1 MDKVTK
7 QNALNAHTWVGV
19 FLSVL
24 LFLVCLSGT
33 IAVFHLEFERWE
45 QPHIEE
51 MENVSPQAIEKAMD
65 SFLADHTE
73 ESHHLFVVFPT
84 SDIPRLVVENDH
96 VAYFADSEGNLLE
109 EESVS
114 FTQMLVD
121 LHLYLNLPHSWGMIL
136 VSALGAIICT
146 LVITGIIA
154 HKRIGKDAFKLRR
167 GGNGQQA
174 QIDLHNR
181 FGLWAA
187 PFHLIIGITG
197 AYFGMAGIIL
207 VVVASLNYGG
217 DRDAVV
223 DQIFTPDPVLTP
235 QEGKPAI
242 GKAFAQ
248 METLAPEKSPIFL
261 TVHEVGEP
269 EQFIEIYAKAPNRM
283 IYAEGYRFDTAGNY
297 IGDAGYEDGE
307 WGKQLVWAM
316 YRLHFGDFAG
326 LTSKWFYLVLGIMLT
341 MLCVS
346 GMEIWLSKKA
356 HPPLASRLW
365 YAVVW
370 GSVSALALTAA
381 VDMFFAGSLIAVF
394 WCLMLFNTAVTVAVK
409 SLTKPVWLMISGLS
423 VLVLLATYAAVHQG
437 ATLSIASLQLNI
449 PMAVY
454 VIWSLYRA
462 TVLFKRAENVRGYNV
477 VGGLSEV
484 NRGDRNNDDPN
495 EEAQGT
501 SVNA

>member
-1 MDKVTK
+1 MDKTTK
-7 QNALNAHTWVGV
+7 QNALNAHNWVGV

-33 IAVFHLEFERWE
+33 VAVFHLEFERWE
-45 QPHIEE
+45 QPHIQE
-51 MENVSPQAIEKAMD
+51 MDNVSPQVIEKAMD
-65 SFLADHTE
+65 TFLAQNPE
-73 ESHHLFVVFPT
+73 ESHHLYVVFPT

-96 VAYFADSEGNLLE
+96 KAYFADQEGNLLE

-121 LHLYLNLPHSWGMIL
+121 LHLYLNLPQSWGMIL

-154 HKRIGKDAFKLRR
+154 HKRMSKDAFKLRR

-187 PFHLIIGITG
+187 PFHLVIGITG

-207 VVVASLNYGG
+207 VTVATLNYNG

-223 DQIFTPDPVLTP
+223 NQIFTPDPVLAP

-283 IYAEGYRFDTAGNY
+283 IYAEGYRFDTAGNFV
-297 IGDAGYEDGE
+297 GVAGYEFGE

-326 LTSKWFYLVLGIMLT
+326 MTSKWLYFVLGVMLT

-346 GMEIWLSKKA
+346 GMEVWLSKKA

-365 YAVVW
+365 YSVVW
-370 GSVSALALTAA
+370 GSVSALALTAIA
-381 VDMFFAGSLIAVF
+381 DMFISGSLIAVF
-394 WCLMLFNTAVTVAVK
+394 WCVMAVNTVLTVVLK
-409 SLTKPVWLMISGLS
+409 RMTKPVWLLISGFS
-423 VLVLLATYAAVHQG
+423 VLLLLTLYVVVHG
-437 ATLSIASLQLNI
+437 EASLNVASLQLNI
-449 PMAVY
+449 PMLAY
-454 VIWSLYRA
+454 VVWSVLRA
-462 TVLFKRAENVRGYNV
+462 NTLLKREGMQ
-477 VGGLSEV
+477 
-484 NRGDRNNDDPN
+484 NDINLQPSSPAR
-495 EEAQGT
+495 ETTA
-501 SVNA
+501 

>member
-7 QNALNAHTWVGV
+7 QNALNAHNWVGV

-45 QPHIEE
+45 QPHIQE
-51 MENVSPQAIEKAMD
+51 MDNVTPDAIEKAM
-65 SFLADHTE
+65 STFLAQQTE
-73 ESHHLFVVFPT
+73 ESHHLYVVFPT

-96 VAYFADSEGNLLE
+96 AAFFADTEGNLLE
-109 EESVS
+109 QESVS

-121 LHLYLNLPHSWGMIL
+121 LHIFLNLPQSWGMIL

-146 LVITGIIA
+146 LVVTGIIA
-154 HKRIGKDAFKLRR
+154 HKRIAKDAFKLRR

-187 PFHLIIGITG
+187 PFHLLIGITG
-197 AYFGMAGIIL
+197 AYFGLAGIIL
-207 VVVASLNYGG
+207 VIVASLNYDG
-217 DRDAVV
+217 DRDAVIN
-223 DQIFTPDPVLTP
+223 QIFTPDPVLAP
-235 QEGKPAI
+235 QEGAPAI
-242 GKAFAQ
+242 GKAFGQ
-248 METLAPEKSPIFL
+248 MATLAPEKSPIFL

-297 IGDAGYEDGE
+297 LGVAGYEHGE

-326 LTSKWFYLVLGIMLT
+326 LTSKWLYFILGVMLT

-365 YAVVW
+365 YSVVW
-370 GSVSALALTAA
+370 GSVSALALTAVA
-381 VDMFFAGSLIAVF
+381 DMFFAGSLIAVF
-394 WCLMLFNTAVTVAVK
+394 WVLMATNTVLTLTVK
-409 SLTKPVWLMISGLS
+409 SLTKPVWLAISGFS
-423 VLVLLATYAAVHQG
+423 VLILLVVYAAFHGEASLTV
-437 ATLSIASLQLNI
+437 ASLQLNV
-449 PMAVY
+449 PMAAY
-454 VIWSLYRA
+454 VVWSLYRA
-462 TVLFKRAENVRGYNV
+462 SVLLKRAKRGLPQSDSTMV
-477 VGGLSEV
+477 ES
-484 NRGDRNNDDPN
+484 
-495 EEAQGT
+495 QQ
-501 SVNA
+501 VNA

>member
-1 MDKVTK
+1 MDKITK

-33 IAVFHLEFERWE
+33 IAVFHFEFERWE
-45 QPHIEE
+45 QPHITE
-51 MENVSPQAIEKAMD
+51 MENVSPEVVEKAMD
-65 SFLADHTE
+65 SFLSRHTE

-96 VAYFADSEGNLLE
+96 VAYFADNEGNLIE
-109 EESVS
+109 KESVS

-136 VSALGAIICT
+136 VSALGAVICT

-154 HKRIGKDAFKLRR
+154 HKRITKDAFKLRR

-181 FGLWAA
+181 FGLWAS
-187 PFHLIIGITG
+187 PFHLVIGITG
-197 AYFGMAGIIL
+197 TYFGLAGIIL
-207 VVVASLNYGG
+207 IVIATLNYGG

-223 DQIFTPDPVLTP
+223 DQIFTPDPVLAP

-297 IGDAGYEDGE
+297 IGVAGYENGE
-307 WGKQLVWAM
+307 WGKQLLWSM

-326 LTSKWFYLVLGIMLT
+326 LVSKWLYFVLGVMLT

-365 YAVVW
+365 YATVW
-370 GSVSALALTAA
+370 GSVSALAFTAIA
-381 VDMFFAGSLIAVF
+381 DMFFTGSLVAVF
-394 WCLMLFNTAVTVAVK
+394 WCLMLLNTGVTVAVK
-409 SLTKPVWLMISGLS
+409 SLTKPMWLLISGLS
-423 VLVLLATYAAVHQG
+423 VLMLLVTYVAVHG
-437 ATLSIASLQLNI
+437 SATFTIASLQLNI

-454 VIWSLYRA
+454 VIWSVYRA
-462 TVLFKRAENVRGYNV
+462 RTLIKHASTEQAKVKKDKTGSAGQASQGNSAEGA
-477 VGGLSEV
+477 S
-484 NRGDRNNDDPN
+484 
-495 EEAQGT
+495 A
-501 SVNA
+501 

>member
-1 MDKVTK
+1 MDKTTK
-7 QNALNAHTWVGV
+7 QNALNAHNWVGV

-33 IAVFHLEFERWE
+33 VAVFHLEFERWE
-45 QPHIEE
+45 QPHIQE
-51 MENVSPQAIEKAMD
+51 MDNVSPQVIEKAMD
-65 SFLADHTE
+65 TFLAQNPE
-73 ESHHLFVVFPT
+73 ESHHLYVVFPT

-96 VAYFADSEGNLLE
+96 KAYFADQEGNLLE

-121 LHLYLNLPHSWGMIL
+121 LHLYLNLPQSWGMIL

-154 HKRIGKDAFKLRR
+154 HKRMSKDAFKLRR

-187 PFHLIIGITG
+187 PFHLVIGITG

-207 VVVASLNYGG
+207 VTVATLNYNG

-223 DQIFTPDPVLTP
+223 NQIFTPDPVLAP

-283 IYAEGYRFDTAGNY
+283 IYAEGYRFDTAGNFV
-297 IGDAGYEDGE
+297 GVAGYEFGE

-326 LTSKWFYLVLGIMLT
+326 MTSKWLYFVLGVMLT

-346 GMEIWLSKKA
+346 GMEVWLSKKA

-365 YAVVW
+365 YSVVW
-370 GSVSALALTAA
+370 GSVSALALTAIA
-381 VDMFFAGSLIAVF
+381 DMFISGSLIAVF
-394 WCLMLFNTAVTVAVK
+394 WCVMAVNTVLTVLLK
-409 SLTKPVWLMISGLS
+409 RMTKPVWLLISGFS
-423 VLVLLATYAAVHQG
+423 VLLLLTLYVVVHG
-437 ATLSIASLQLNI
+437 EASFNVASLQLNI
-449 PMAVY
+449 PMLAY
-454 VIWSLYRA
+454 VVWSVLRA
-462 TVLFKRAENVRGYNV
+462 NTLLKREGMQ
-477 VGGLSEV
+477 
-484 NRGDRNNDDPN
+484 NDINLQPSSPAR
-495 EEAQGT
+495 ETTA
-501 SVNA
+501 

>member
-1 MDKVTK
+1 MDKTTK
-7 QNALNAHTWVGV
+7 QKALNAHNWVGV

-33 IAVFHLEFERWE
+33 VAVFHLEFERWE
-45 QPHIEE
+45 QPHIQE
-51 MENVSPQAIEKAMD
+51 MDNVSPQAIEKAMD
-65 SFLADHTE
+65 TFLAQNPE

-96 VAYFADSEGNLLE
+96 KAFFADQEGNLLE

-114 FTQMLVD
+114 FTQMLVN
-121 LHLYLNLPHSWGMIL
+121 LHLYLNLPQSWGMIL

-154 HKRIGKDAFKLRR
+154 HKRLTKDAFKLRR

-187 PFHLIIGITG
+187 PFHLLIGITG

-207 VVVASLNYGG
+207 VTVASLNYNG

-223 DQIFTPDPVLTP
+223 NQIFTPDPVLAP

-269 EQFIEIYAKAPNRM
+269 EQFIEIYAKAPNKM

-297 IGDAGYEDGE
+297 IGVAGYEFGE

-326 LTSKWFYLVLGIMLT
+326 MTSKWLYFVLGVMLT

-346 GMEIWLSKKA
+346 GMEVWLSKKA

-365 YAVVW
+365 YSVVW
-370 GSVSALALTAA
+370 GSVSALALTAIA
-381 VDMFFAGSLIAVF
+381 DMFITGSLIVVF
-394 WCLMLFNTAVTVAVK
+394 WTVMAVNTVLTVLLK
-409 SLTKPVWLMISGLS
+409 RMTKPVWLLISGLS
-423 VLVLLATYAAVHQG
+423 VLLLLTMYVVVHG
-437 ATLSIASLQLNI
+437 EASFNIASLQLNI
-449 PMAVY
+449 PMLAY
-454 VIWSLYRA
+454 VVWSILRA
-462 TVLFKRAENVRGYNV
+462 NTLLKRETMQ
-477 VGGLSEV
+477 
-484 NRGDRNNDDPN
+484 NDINLQPSSAAT
-495 EEAQGT
+495 ETTA
-501 SVNA
+501 

>member
-1 MDKVTK
+1 MDKTTK
-7 QNALNAHTWVGV
+7 QNALNAHNWVGV

-33 IAVFHLEFERWE
+33 VAVFHLEFERWE
-45 QPHIEE
+45 QPHIQE
-51 MENVSPQAIEKAMD
+51 MDNVSPQVIEKAMD
-65 SFLADHTE
+65 TFLAQNPE
-73 ESHHLFVVFPT
+73 ESHHLYVVFPT

-96 VAYFADSEGNLLE
+96 KAYFADQEGNLLE

-121 LHLYLNLPHSWGMIL
+121 LHLYLNLPQSWGMIL

-154 HKRIGKDAFKLRR
+154 HKRMSKDAFKLRR

-187 PFHLIIGITG
+187 PFHLVIGITG

-207 VVVASLNYGG
+207 VTVATLNYNG

-223 DQIFTPDPVLTP
+223 NQIFTPDPVLAP

-248 METLAPEKSPIFL
+248 MATLAPEKSPIFL

-283 IYAEGYRFDTAGNY
+283 IYAEGYRFDTAGNFV
-297 IGDAGYEDGE
+297 GVAGYEFGE

-326 LTSKWFYLVLGIMLT
+326 MTSKWLYFVLGVMLT

-346 GMEIWLSKKA
+346 GMEVWLSKKA

-365 YAVVW
+365 YSVVW
-370 GSVSALALTAA
+370 GSVSALALTAIA
-381 VDMFFAGSLIAVF
+381 DMFISGSLIAVF
-394 WCLMLFNTAVTVAVK
+394 WCVMAVNTVLTVVFK
-409 SLTKPVWLMISGLS
+409 RMTKPVWLLISGFS
-423 VLVLLATYAAVHQG
+423 VLLLLTLYVVVHG
-437 ATLSIASLQLNI
+437 EASLNVASLQLNI
-449 PMAVY
+449 PMLAY
-454 VIWSLYRA
+454 VVWSVLRA
-462 TVLFKRAENVRGYNV
+462 NTLLKREGMQ
-477 VGGLSEV
+477 
-484 NRGDRNNDDPN
+484 NDINLQPSSPAR
-495 EEAQGT
+495 ETTA
-501 SVNA
+501 

>member
-1 MDKVTK
+1 MDKITK

-33 IAVFHLEFERWE
+33 IAVFHFEFERWE
-45 QPHIEE
+45 QPHITE
-51 MENVSPQAIEKAMD
+51 MENVSPEVVEKAMD
-65 SFLADHTE
+65 SFLSRHTE

-96 VAYFADSEGNLLE
+96 VAYFADNEGNLIE
-109 EESVS
+109 KESVS

-136 VSALGAIICT
+136 VSALGAVICT

-154 HKRIGKDAFKLRR
+154 HKRITKDAFKLRR

-181 FGLWAA
+181 FGLWAS
-187 PFHLIIGITG
+187 PFHLVIGITG
-197 AYFGMAGIIL
+197 TYFGLAGIIL
-207 VVVASLNYGG
+207 IVIATLNYGG

-223 DQIFTPDPVLTP
+223 DQIFTPDPVLAP

-242 GKAFAQ
+242 GEAFAQ

-297 IGDAGYEDGE
+297 IGVAGYENGE
-307 WGKQLVWAM
+307 WGKQLLWSM

-326 LTSKWFYLVLGIMLT
+326 LASKWLYFVLGVMLT

-365 YAVVW
+365 YATVW
-370 GSVSALALTAA
+370 GSVSALAFTAIA
-381 VDMFFAGSLIAVF
+381 DMFFTGSLVAVF
-394 WCLMLFNTAVTVAVK
+394 WCLMLLNTGVTVAVK
-409 SLTKPVWLMISGLS
+409 SLTKPMWLLISGLS
-423 VLVLLATYAAVHQG
+423 VLMLLVTYVAVHG
-437 ATLSIASLQLNI
+437 SATFTIASLQLNI

-454 VIWSLYRA
+454 VIWSVYRA
-462 TVLFKRAENVRGYNV
+462 RTLIKRASTEQAKVKKDKTGSA
-477 VGGLSEV
+477 GQAS
-484 NRGDRNNDDPN
+484 
-495 EEAQGT
+495 QGN
-501 SVNA
+501 SAEGASA